1 MIGSDNHSPR
11 RVKRV
16 VLARRTNA
24 GIRVTLL
31 WTAETNAVAVNVH
44 DASVDDQF
52 ELDVEPGANPVDVFE
67 HPYAY
72 AAWRGIEY
80 GSAELRRAA

>member
-1 MIGSDNHSPR
+1 MTGSGNHAPGR
-11 RVKRV
+11 AKRV
-16 VLARRTNA
+16 VLAWRTNA

-31 WTAETNAVAVNVH
+31 WAAETNAVAVHVH
-44 DASVDDQF
+44 DARLDDEF
-52 ELDVEPGANPVDVFE
+52 ELDVEPGANPLDVFE

-80 GSAELRRAA
+80 RSAELRRAA